1 MKKFFRFISALA
13 LAVTVVFGSVLPAQA
28 AETITKTYEGGSFFD
43 WQYYADHNP
52 DVVQAVGR
60 DPEALRNHFYTQGV
74 YDKGRDISDL
84 VNLDEYIEKNPD
96 VAQACGYDRL
106 ECWRHFEENGI
117 FECRPGVNPDITLA
131 TTEVVTTTTKNG
143 QTTTSSS
150 ATYFSRDES
159 GKATY
164 YKVEDGATTV
174 IY

>member
-1 MKKFFRFISALA
+1 MKKFFRFISALT
-13 LAVTVVFGSVLPAQA
+13 LAVIVAIGTILPAQA
-28 AETITKTYEGGSFFD
+28 ETKDWSGSNGFFD
-43 WQYYADHNP
+43 YQYYADHNP
-52 DVVQAVGR
+52 DVVEAVGT
-60 DPEALRNHFYTQGV
+60 DPQALYEHFVKSGV
-74 YDKGRDISDL
+74 YDKGRDISAF

-164 YKVEDGATTV
+164 YKVENGATTV